1 MRRATRRR
9 ALGSAGMAAGIG
21 GPPRGCPTLAGLAPR
36 GAGPG
41 PFPGPGRAA
50 ALDRP
55 APNDLH
61 SSALA
66 LDLTAPGWLDL
77 LVGEELDRHA
87 QAASLGRVPL
97 ELPSGASRP
106 DLAPGAQLLVARSLR
121 VRRLGGAPQEP
132 EAAFV
137 EVVRA
142 HVGLLLDLAAL
153 AGEPFQR
160 ARRRGAI
167 AACLAAAL
175 GEPDLALDADP
186 ARPDPAWPGSV
197 DRALTAAGRALKLR
211 WLPPGD
217 PLHGLPLYPGALSV
231 FRRHLARVAMG
242 AHRGGPLDPET
253 LARHRGYAQRELILL
268 VEAVSG
274 LMAWSG
280 QPYSAEA
287 PGVRTRQL
295 LRLALPRAE
304 AREARRATITP
315 RPPAELAAAAPPPV
329 REFLLEQLLLAQL
342 RLSLAGPQTDAYLLA
357 FQGAAAL
364 GAPAL
369 AAARVEAAAQHD
381 GALAW
386 FQPDSGAPD
395 WQVLADA
402 WEATGDQL
410 VEQVTDAVTHN
421 WEALRLQLRETG
433 ELGQLLA
440 QATTGKA
447 LDADEKRRVR
457 AHLIDLA
464 KAVPAL
470 AIFAAPGGML
480 LLPALAKLLPFNL
493 LPSAWD
499 RVGKKAGEAT
509 PVPGAVAGGTVPPG
523 DGTGGA
529 AR

>member
-1 MRRATRRR
+1 
-9 ALGSAGMAAGIG
+9 
-21 GPPRGCPTLAGLAPR
+21 
-36 GAGPG
+36 
-41 PFPGPGRAA
+41 
-50 ALDRP
+50 
-55 APNDLH
+55 
-61 SSALA
+61 
-66 LDLTAPGWLDL
+66 
-77 LVGEELDRHA
+77 
-87 QAASLGRVPL
+87 
-97 ELPSGASRP
+97 
-106 DLAPGAQLLVARSLR
+106 
-121 VRRLGGAPQEP
+121 
-132 EAAFV
+132 
-137 EVVRA
+137 
-142 HVGLLLDLAAL
+142 
-153 AGEPFQR
+153 
-160 ARRRGAI
+160 
-167 AACLAAAL
+167 
-175 GEPDLALDADP
+175 
-186 ARPDPAWPGSV
+186 
-197 DRALTAAGRALKLR
+197 
-211 WLPPGD
+211 
-217 PLHGLPLYPGALSV
+217 
-231 FRRHLARVAMG
+231 MG
-242 AHRGGPLDPET
+242 AHRRGPLDPET
-253 LARHRGYAQRELILL
+253 LAHHRGYAQRELVLL

-280 QPYSAEA
+280 QPFSPEA
-287 PGVRTRQL
+287 PAVRARQL

-304 AREARRATITP
+304 AREARRASLTP

-342 RLSLAGPQTDAYLLA
+342 RLSLDGPQAAAYLEA
-357 FQGAAAL
+357 FQRAAGL
-364 GAPAL
+364 PAPAL

-381 GALAW
+381 GTLAW
-386 FQPDSGAPD
+386 FEANAAAPD
-395 WQVLADA
+395 WQALAQA

-509 PVPGAVAGGTVPPG
+509 PVPGPPPG
-523 DGTGGA
+523 GPLAPGGGA
-529 AR
+529 SGGKPA